1 MDLNDRVILVDKPQ
15 GVTSF
20 RAVEMMRR
28 AGKTRK
34 AGHCGSLDPAA
45 TGLLVLTTGVATRLS
60 SLFVDQPKEYE
71 ARIRFGR
78 STDTYDADGQTVAE
92 GEVPP
97 LERERMDTL
106 LETFVGEIKQ
116 VPPMVSALKH
126 QGKRL
131 YELARQ
137 GIEVDREARPV
148 MVYGLDVLELGE
160 SHLDLRIRCGRG
172 CYVRSLAH
180 DLGALLGV
188 PAHLEQLRR
197 TAIGP
202 YRVEQATALN
212 ELREQVREAREKS
225 EEANLESVLDVS
237 RAFGF
242 LPALYVRRG
251 FEDAL
256 RNGVQ
261 PLPHFFVEMPE
272 VSGPHRLLS
281 EDRQRMLGMGTA
293 DGRRQ
298 FAIIKIQRLFQHPL
312 AVEPQPA

>member
-1 MDLNDRVILVDKPQ
+1 MDLNDRVILVDKPP

-20 RAVEMMRR
+20 RAVEMLRR
-28 AGKTRK
+28 ASKTRK

-78 STDTYDADGQTVAE
+78 STDTYDADGTTT
-92 GEVPP
+92 GEAPVPA
-97 LERERMDTL
+97 LDQARLDEIL
-106 LETFVGEIKQ
+106 ATFVGEIQQ

-131 YELARQ
+131 YALARQ
-137 GIEVDREARPV
+137 GVEVERQPRPV
-148 MVYGLDVLELGE
+148 MVYGLDVVARGD
-160 SHLDLRIRCGRG
+160 SHIDLRVRCGRG

-180 DLGALLGV
+180 DLGGLLGV
-188 PAHLEQLRR
+188 PSHLEQLRR

-202 YRVEQATALN
+202 YRVEQATGLN
-212 ELREQVREAREKS
+212 DLREQVRDARQGNGDHS
-225 EEANLESVLDVS
+225 LSSVLDVS
-237 RAFGF
+237 RAFDF
-242 LPALYVRRG
+242 LPALYVRSG
-251 FEDAL
+251 FEAGL

-261 PLPHFFVEMPE
+261 PMPHFFVDMPE
-272 VSGPHRLLS
+272 RSGPHRLLS
-281 EDRQRMLGMGTA
+281 EDRQRMLGMCTA

-298 FAIIKIQRLFQHPL
+298 FAIIRIQRLFQNPL
-312 AVEPQPA
+312 SVESQTA